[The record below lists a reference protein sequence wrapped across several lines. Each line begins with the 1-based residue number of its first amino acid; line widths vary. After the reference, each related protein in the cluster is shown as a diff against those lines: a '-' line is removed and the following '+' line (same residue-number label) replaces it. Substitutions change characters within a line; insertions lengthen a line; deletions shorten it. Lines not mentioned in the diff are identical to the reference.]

1 MGIAN
6 RVDPLEAAGIK
17 RSGLKALDVAGIG
30 IDDIDFFELH
40 DAYSIL
46 ATLTLEALGFAKKG
60 EGWKLA
66 VEEKITPNGSI
77 PIATFGG
84 LKARGHPIGASGVY
98 QAVEAYLQLT
108 DLAGDNQLK
117 KDVHIGLIQ
126 SIGGTAST
134 ILTHVLVKQ

>member
-1 MGIAN
+1 MKPW
-6 RVDPLEAAGIK
+6 DLQ
-17 RSGLKALDVAGIG
+17 
-30 IDDIDFFELH
+30 
-40 DAYSIL
+40 
-46 ATLTLEALGFAKKG
+46 KG

-66 VEEKITPNGSI
+66 VEEEITPNGSI

-98 QAVEAYLQLT
+98 QAVEAYMQLT
-108 DLAGDNQLK
+108 GLGGDNQLK
-117 KDVHIGLIQ
+117 KDVRIGLIQ